1 MENARAVG
9 NPRAVFAFVV
19 ALLALAALAA
29 GAAAAYFLEEVE
41 LEGFVA
47 VPAAIVLA
55 LLALSLSRRARRV
68 YDRTLGRAGGRVPAR
83 IAQALA
89 VLALLAAVTAA
100 LAFGIFALLV
110 FLEAR

>member
-55 LLALSLSRRARRV
+55 FLALSLSRRARRV
-68 YDRTLGRAGGRVPAR
+68 YDRTLGRAGGRVLAR